1 MGQVVKVKSLNC
13 GSAKGFSPAGRK
25 KMPIDAN
32 RASVLIISAE
42 QRSLRG
48 FTMAHVLATLG
59 FCLVTIPLLSSLS
72 WAQNLQDSAKKE
84 GQVVFYASMEAPS
97 AQKLT
102 AAFERRHPYIKVE
115 SVRIGSERMA
125 TRLIA
130 EAQARKVRADVVH
143 QSAFDFYG
151 VLQKALFESYL
162 SPERAGFPAEYRD
175 EKGLWVMASATLNV
189 IAYNRKMVGAAD
201 VPRSFWDLAGGKWKN
216 QLLMDD
222 NESKWMAGMMQY
234 HGEAKTVELLKLLA
248 AQDIQFR
255 TGHSTIQTL
264 LAAGER
270 AAVVVAFANGV
281 DRLKKEG
288 APIDWIAADPV
299 IGLTFGTAVVKD
311 APHPSA
317 ARLFNDFLLSR
328 EGQEISAAAGY
339 YVPRSDV
346 ASPIL
351 KEAPPKTKVM
361 PLAMTLAPRYN
372 EYFLTY
378 RKLMGL
384 K

>member
-1 MGQVVKVKSLNC
+1 
-13 GSAKGFSPAGRK
+13 
-25 KMPIDAN
+25 
-32 RASVLIISAE
+32 
-42 QRSLRG
+42 
-48 FTMAHVLATLG
+48 MAHRFSA
-59 FCLVTIPLLSSLS
+59 LLSFCFTGVVLVNSAAG
-72 WAQNLQDSAKKE
+72 AQALITEGAKKE
-84 GQVVFYASMEAPS
+84 GQVVLYASMEVPS
-97 AQKLT
+97 AQRLVT
-102 AAFERRHPYIKVE
+102 GFERKYPFLKVE
-115 SVRIGSERMA
+115 ATRIGSERMA

-130 EAQARKVRADVVH
+130 EAQAHKVRADVVH
-143 QSAFDFYG
+143 QSAFDFFG
-151 VLQKALFESYL
+151 VLQKGLFDSYL
-162 SPERAGFPAEYRD
+162 SAERAALPAEYRD
-175 EKGLWVMASATLNV
+175 DKGLWVMAAATLNV
-189 IAYNRKMVGAAD
+189 IAYNKKMVSAAD
-201 VPRSFWDLAGGKWKN
+201 APKSFWDLTAPKWKG

-234 HGEAKTVELLKLLA
+234 YGETKTVELLKMLA

-255 TGHSTIQTL
+255 TGHSSIQTL

-288 APIDWIAADPV
+288 APIEWIAPEPV

-311 APHPSA
+311 APHPNA

-328 EGQEISAAAGY
+328 EGQEIIAAAGY
-339 YVPRSDV
+339 FVPRTDV

-351 KEAPPKTKVM
+351 KETPAKTKIV
-361 PLAMTLAPRYN
+361 PLPMSLAPRYN
-372 EYFLTY
+372 EYFQSY

>member
-1 MGQVVKVKSLNC
+1 
-13 GSAKGFSPAGRK
+13 
-25 KMPIDAN
+25 
-32 RASVLIISAE
+32 
-42 QRSLRG
+42 
-48 FTMAHVLATLG
+48 MAHRFSTMLSCCFTWVVLVNSAAG
-59 FCLVTIPLLSSLS
+59 
-72 WAQNLQDSAKKE
+72 AQALFDGAKKE

-97 AQKLT
+97 AQRLS
-102 AAFERRHPYIKVE
+102 AAFERKYPFLKVE
-115 SVRIGSERMA
+115 ATRIGSERMA

-151 VLQKALFESYL
+151 VLQKGLFDSYL
-162 SPERAGFPAEYRD
+162 SAERAAIPAECRD
-175 EKGLWVMASATLNV
+175 DKGLWVMASATLNV
-189 IAYNRKMVGAAD
+189 IAYNKKMVSAAD
-201 VPRSFWDLAGGKWKN
+201 APKSFWDLTAPKWKG

-234 HGEAKTVELLKLLA
+234 YGEAKTVELLKMLA

-255 TGHSTIQTL
+255 TGHSSIQTL

-288 APIDWIAADPV
+288 APIEWIAPEPV

-311 APHPSA
+311 APHPIA

-328 EGQEISAAAGY
+328 EGQEITAAAGY
-339 YVPRSDV
+339 FVPRADV

-351 KEAPPKTKVM
+351 KETPAKTKII
-361 PLAMTLAPRYN
+361 PLPMSLAPRYN
-372 EYFLTY
+372 EYFQTY
-378 RKLMGL
+378 RKIMGL